1 MEDEATISF
10 RGGTGFKR
18 EVYKIIDKSL
28 FVSFLGGVLLGVV
41 PFLFSSDMYVLSII
55 SSIVSLALYFCS
67 RYLGLNFL
75 FEGDDDDEE
84 IIE

>member
-10 RGGTGFKR
+10 GGTGVKK
-18 EVYKIIDKSL
+18 EVYKMIDKSL
-28 FVSFLGGVLLGVV
+28 FVSFVGGVLLGAV
-41 PFLFSSDMYVLSII
+41 PFLFLSDMYVLSVI
-55 SSIVSLALYFCS
+55 SSIMSLALYFSS